1 MLRPASDD
9 QPVPPDAGARWA
21 EAERLLSG
29 TPDAAAERRLR
40 RTRRRQVL
48 AVLGACLGASVLA

>member
-1 MLRPASDD
+1 MSDD
-9 QPVPPDAGARWA
+9 RPVPPDAGTRWA
-21 EAERLLSG
+21 QADPRPSG

-48 AVLGACLGASVLA
+48 AVLGASLGASVLA